1 MLPAS
6 NYSKQGADQPNSILC
21 PSDPLYHDC
30 HYDRNYDYDDD
41 YDDNPND
48 DDDFSTT

>member
-6 NYSKQGADQPNSILC
+6 NYSKQGANHLNVTHR
-21 PSDPLYHDC
+21 PSDSLHHDC

-41 YDDNPND
+41 YDD
-48 DDDFSTT
+48 DDFSAT